1 MSTGFTKS
9 SHFGEWS
16 LTKREESH
24 PPSGG
29 AVPTAGGKRV
39 DTNGFYPL
47 NSHFLLFLNL
57 THTRDRRP
65 LRKGKR
71 QSGYSC
77 VSFSAYSQFT
87 DNLLLHISA
96 TLRRRNTR

>member
-1 MSTGFTKS
+1 MSTGFTKC

-47 NSHFLLFLNL
+47 NSHFLW
-57 THTRDRRP
+57 
-65 LRKGKR
+65 GE
-71 QSGYSC
+71 SGADCRY
-77 VSFSAYSQFT
+77 VTAQK
-87 DNLLLHISA
+87 
-96 TLRRRNTR
+96 

>member
-1 MSTGFTKS
+1 MSTGFTKC

-57 THTRDRRP
+57 THTRHRRP
-65 LRKGKR
+65 LLKWERL
-71 QSGYSC
+71 SDYSA
-77 VSFSAYSQFT
+77 VGAHSVRPFLDIFAV
-87 DNLLLHISA
+87 H
-96 TLRRRNTR
+96 R

>member
-1 MSTGFTKS
+1 MSTGFTKC

-24 PPSGG
+24 LPGG
-29 AVPTAGGKRV
+29 GRRTHGGGKRV

-65 LRKGKR
+65 LRK
-71 QSGYSC
+71 
-77 VSFSAYSQFT
+77 
-87 DNLLLHISA
+87 I
-96 TLRRRNTR
+96 